1 MADTNPLEPRGLS
14 MRSRSK
20 VAGFLPILKTV
31 DDLNVA
37 AAHVDVEMSMGENWL
52 ASRWLPFARKSWRT
66 N

>member
-31 DDLNVA
+31 VDDLNAA
-37 AAHVDVEMSMGENWL
+37 AAHVDVDMSMGDNWL
-52 ASRWLPFARKSWRT
+52 RWLPFARKSWRR